1 MKVYLVRHAKARGRS
16 KWPGTDELRPLTVRG
31 ERQAHGLEARLDK
44 APLHRVYSS
53 PHLRCRETVEGLA
66 TARGLSVETEACL
79 AEGEPVRD
87 ALELIRSVGD
97 LPALF
102 CSHGDLVPG
111 LLHALDVGRVD
122 GPAPL
127 SCQKGSMWVLEGRGP
142 RVEKASYVPPFE
154 CDRPMTDSTRVA
166 VLDLGSTSF
175 NLLVADATASG
186 EIAPV
191 VRERASPR
199 LGAVIADGPWI
210 PENVCRDAVE
220 AARALRAEA
229 DSVGADVFV
238 PVATA
243 AFRDASN
250 GTQLARR
257 IGEAVGVPVRLLS
270 GEEEARAVQR
280 AVRRRIGG
288 SREIQPSLVID
299 LGGGS
304 LELALDEADCVTWE
318 TTLPLGVARL
328 HRELVSS
335 DPMSERDST
344 GLRDRVR
351 TVLAPHLSALDCC
364 PHRAAVTG
372 GTARAIARLVLA
384 QRGER
389 GARHT
394 QAPQISTAELAELG
408 LRLRDATHDERLRM
422 STMQRRRADL
432 LPTGALILETL
443 ADALGLDSFTVS
455 DWGLREGMILETIGA
470 L

>member
-16 KWPGTDELRPLTVRG
+16 KWEGRDESRPLTARG
-31 ERQAHGLEARLDK
+31 ERQAHGLEVRLNR
-44 APLHRVYSS
+44 APLHRVYAS

-79 AEGEPVRD
+79 AEGKPVRE

-97 LPALF
+97 LPSLF

-111 LLHALDVGRVD
+111 LLRALDVGRID
-122 GPAPL
+122 GPAQL
-127 SCQKGSMWVLEGRGP
+127 QCRKGSMWVLEGRGP
-142 RVEKASYVPPFE
+142 RVEKATYVPPFE
-154 CDRPMTDSTRVA
+154 CDPPITDPTRVA

-175 NLLVADATASG
+175 NLLVADASPDG

-191 VRERASPR
+191 VRERVSPR
-199 LGAVIADGPWI
+199 LGAVIADGARI
-210 PENVCRDAVE
+210 PESVCRDAVE
-220 AARALRAEA
+220 AARVLRTEA
-229 DSVGADVFV
+229 DSIGADLFI

-243 AFRDASN
+243 AFRDATN
-250 GTQLARR
+250 GAQLAGQ
-257 IGEAVGVPVRLLS
+257 IGEALGVPVQLLS
-270 GEEEARAVQR
+270 GEEEARIVQR
-280 AVRRRIGG
+280 AIRRRIGG
-288 SREIQPSLVID
+288 GMGAQPSLVAD

-304 LELALDEADCVTWE
+304 LELALDEANRVTWE

-335 DPMSERDST
+335 DPVSERDS
-344 GLRDRVR
+344 GEVRKRVR
-351 TVLAPHLSALDCC
+351 ETLAPHLSALARCA
-364 PHRAAVTG
+364 HEAAVAG
-372 GTARAIARLVLA
+372 GTARSLARLVLA
-384 QRGER
+384 QRGES

-394 QAPQISTAELAELG
+394 RALCISIAELAELG

-443 ADALGLDSFTVS
+443 AETLSLQSFAIS
-455 DWGLREGMILETIGA
+455 DWGLREGVILEAIDGA
-470 L
+470 